1 VNVSRDSRLKASR
14 RDAFNHYDYRPSS
27 GRSHWGGQPGGVMSP
42 QWGGVKALPSVED
55 ITERVLYWL
64 SLDMQVRALAER
76 LLGRFA
82 KTVGDLPASADH
94 HHSGPGGL
102 YQHSLEVALKTLE
115 EFEGNIIME
124 RRPDGSVDSFRSSRN
139 RPRWQYAAF
148 IAALCHDLGKLF
160 DLEVRG
166 KGETWCPIH
175 EPYCDFG
182 RRTKAPLASWRPDR
196 EHGTHA
202 QFSPVLLDEVMSC
215 ENYAYL
221 GRPRFKHL
229 VSCLAEGHSKAAAS
243 LLSQMVSRGDQ
254 ASVEAAQPAISGQ
267 PESKVGLLLST
278 FQELITSGEMGVNSA
293 GAQVYVEGG
302 KAAVVVP
309 IAISLARDRLKPRQ
323 IVFAGSECRP
333 NRVSCRTALIFPA
346 EKVVPKHI
354 VPTLLVSRAGN
365 GQSDSAAR
373 RPLEQSTSRAS

>member
-1 VNVSRDSRLKASR
+1 
-14 RDAFNHYDYRPSS
+14 
-27 GRSHWGGQPGGVMSP
+27 MSP

-102 YQHSLEVALKTLE
+102 YRHSLEVALKTLE
-115 EFEGNIIME
+115 AFEGNIIME
-124 RRPDGSVDSFRSSRN
+124 RRPDGSVDSFRSSRPQSASLAISHVH
-139 RPRWQYAAF
+139 RRSVP
-148 IAALCHDLGKLF
+148 CDLGKLF

-182 RRTKAPLASWRPDR
+182 WRTKIPLASWRPDR

-202 QFSPVLLDEVMSC
+202 QFSPVLLHQILSSEG
-215 ENYAYL
+215 YTYL

-229 VSCLAEGHSKAAAS
+229 VSFLAEG
-243 LLSQMVSRGDQ
+243 
-254 ASVEAAQPAISGQ
+254 PARR
-267 PESKVGLLLST
+267 PHVYYRRW
-278 FQELITSGEMGVNSA
+278 SA
-293 GAQVYVEGG
+293 GAT
-302 KAAVVVP
+302 K
-309 IAISLARDRLKPRQ
+309 
-323 IVFAGSECRP
+323 
-333 NRVSCRTALIFPA
+333 
-346 EKVVPKHI
+346 
-354 VPTLLVSRAGN
+354 
-365 GQSDSAAR
+365 
-373 RPLEQSTSRAS
+373 RASKQPNLPYLPSLRARLACCSAPFRS